1 MTDPGSVCP
10 ANWTLHT
17 FPVRGCWQTLTA
29 SYMCHSAFY
38 FASGKSYSRV
48 SGRILAYQVGFTSI
62 DSANVDGVLVTRG
75 PAGSR
80 QHIGTFAAALYD
92 EDPNYNSYYNCPCT
106 DTRYSRPYHL
116 RSFIKNNHFCDTTAA
131 NSFPTHVVIFK

>member
-1 MTDPGSVCP
+1 M
-10 ANWTLHT
+10 
-17 FPVRGCWQTLTA
+17 
-29 SYMCHSAFY
+29 
-38 FASGKSYSRV
+38 

-62 DSANVDGVLVTRG
+62 DSAHVDGVLVTSG

-106 DTRYSRPYHL
+106 DTRYSGLIIYLHSSR
-116 RSFIKNNHFCDTTAA
+116 TTT
-131 NSFPTHVVIFK
+131 SVILETLDLAGGTMYYSDDPLWNETREDL

>member
-1 MTDPGSVCP
+1 M
-10 ANWTLHT
+10 
-17 FPVRGCWQTLTA
+17 
-29 SYMCHSAFY
+29 
-38 FASGKSYSRV
+38 

-62 DSANVDGVLVTRG
+62 DSAHVDGVLVTSG

-116 RSFIKNNHFCDTTAA
+116 PSFIKNNYFCDTR
-131 NSFPTHVVIFK
+131 NPGPGGWYYVLFR